1 MSEFSVRCRE
11 LRKNL
16 AITLKEMSE
25 DIGIPLSSIS
35 KYEQGIIKPGVDILS
50 KIARVYKVNLNWLV
64 ANQGLMFESEE
75 LFLANGTDDSI
86 RVRLVKYNNR
96 VKLHPLSNEFFDKET
111 DLKAISFTEPEK
123 SIQSISKNMNRPVT
137 VEFSD
142 SKEVDTIK
150 VFYPDGKIEVLDK
163 EENSERSVLIK
174 KIRTKLESAS
184 FDSSKL
190 EFLNTAIDSLED
202 RNSFEKLKALVKGME
217 IAYK

>member
-1 MSEFSVRCRE
+1 MSDFSVRCRE
-11 LRKNL
+11 LRKSL

-50 KIARVYKVNLNWLV
+50 KIAKVYKVNLNWLV
-64 ANQGLMFESEE
+64 ANQGLMFEPEE

-96 VKLHPLSNEFFDKET
+96 VKIHPLSNEFLDKET
-111 DLKAISFTEPEK
+111 DLKSISFTEPEK
-123 SIQSISKNMNRPVT
+123 SIQLISKNMNKPVT

-150 VFYPDGKIEVLDK
+150 VFYPDGKIEVLDT

-174 KIRTKLESAS
+174 KIRAKLEAAA

-190 EFLNTAIDSLED
+190 EFLNTAIDALED
-202 RNSFEKLKALVKGME
+202 RNSFDKLKALVKGME